1 MECKWY
7 LEIGKFV
14 LKTYVQNF
22 MSFLEHV
29 IRFSVRR
36 TDFLTYTVDK

>member
-7 LEIGKFV
+7 IEIGEFV
-14 LKTYVQNF
+14 LKTYAQNF
-22 MSFLEHV
+22 MSFLEQV

-36 TDFLTYTVDK
+36 IDFLTYIID